1 MAGLPSRC
9 LRFEDL
15 CRALGE
21 RRLADVLPGDVLSA
35 LDGAPEPL
43 VLTDFAGRDSVAA
56 AIAWLREHAVGT
68 LIPVADAVPTR
79 YGDWGVY
86 DDNWAR
92 MSEHLAREFP
102 AVRVTP
108 WFALEDVDFWRLLN
122 GRFSNELARVFGF
135 FTPCLGC
142 HLHFYAMRAVLA
154 EALGAKVLISG
165 EKELHG
171 RRRKANQTAEAVEAY
186 ASFSRS
192 QGLEQRFPIHQVR
205 TEDEMADLLGDDWQE
220 GDRQLRC
227 VMSGND
233 TGADGRPLFEPAQIS
248 SYMERFAAPL
258 AERILELRRAGVGG
272 PAFSAAVETR
282 ARELLGALA

>member
-1 MAGLPSRC
+1 MLGQRTRC

-15 CRALGE
+15 CRARVEGG
-21 RRLADVLPGDVLSA
+21 LADLLPEDVAAA

-56 AIAWLREHAVGT
+56 AIAWLREHEVGT
-68 LIPVADAVPTR
+68 LVPVADVVPTR
-79 YGDWGVY
+79 HGDWRVY
-86 DDNWAR
+86 DDNWERMKAHVAR
-92 MSEHLAREFP
+92 CFP
-102 AVRVTP
+102 SVLVTP
-108 WFALEDVDFWRLLN
+108 WFALEDLEFWRFLN

-154 EALGAKVLISG
+154 EALGAQVLISG

-171 RRRKANQTAEAVEAY
+171 RRRKANQTTEAVVAY
-186 ASFSRS
+186 ADFSRS

-205 TEDEMADLLGDDWQE
+205 TEAEMADLLGDDWRE
-220 GDRQLRC
+220 GDRQLSC

-233 TGADGRPLFEPAQIS
+233 TGADGRPLFEPSQIS
-248 SYMERFAAPL
+248 RYMERFASPL
-258 AERILELRRAGVGG
+258 AARILELRRAGVSGR
-272 PAFSAAVETR
+272 AFAAAVEAQ
-282 ARELLGALA
+282 AREILGAES

>member
-1 MAGLPSRC
+1 MVGKRTRL
-9 LRFEDL
+9 LQFEVL
-15 CRALGE
+15 CGALGG
-21 RRLADVLPGDVLSA
+21 RLAEVLPEDVAVA

-56 AIAWLREHAVGT
+56 AIAWLRENEAGT
-68 LIPVADAVPTR
+68 LIPVADVVPTR

-92 MSEHLAREFP
+92 MQAHVARRFP
-102 AVRVTP
+102 SVRVTP
-108 WFALEDVDFWRLLN
+108 WFALDDVEFWRMLN

-171 RRRKANQTAEAVEAY
+171 RRRKANQTTEAVVAY
-186 ASFSRS
+186 ERFSRS
-192 QGLEQRFPIHQVR
+192 QGLDQRFPIHQVR
-205 TEDEMADLLGDDWQE
+205 TEAEMADLLGDDWQE

-233 TGADGRPLFEPAQIS
+233 TGADGRPLFEPSQIV

-258 AERILELRRAGVGG
+258 ASRILELRRAGVSGS
-272 PAFSAAVETR
+272 AFTAAVEAR
-282 ARELLGALA
+282 ARELLGVST